1 MIYIIE
7 RSTLEQMQQID
18 IQEKKID
25 RALFQFVF
33 PFSLKQGTESSIYL
47 FLNKSGFKLFQLNQL
62 EDECAYYGD
71 FKVSHR
77 DMEAYYLS
85 FTNKILFPHSEKEKG
100 LHRYSK
106 PLNIRGKL
114 ITDTECIPFQI
125 HSVDLTTCPYELGFL
140 TIRTELKPFTSMS
153 LSHSLEFADR
163 FRVLEPRTRKDSST
177 KIECDGKIYKGAG
190 EFVFNNLFEGLSRFF
205 EGDSKENSYFETF
218 SFFEDERMY
227 VQSLVALEK
236 NEKIDVVDVY
246 RMGSLCG
253 LTVEGKPYVHANNLP
268 YIQDY
273 LQKHA
278 YQRWA
283 PSTYFLIEEH
293 IFTCITIQDER
304 TTPDLANQFYGEFY
318 YGLVLNLFHK
328 IVLLKL
334 ANTYTELNIEKDVKE
349 MEKLIYSINSFT
361 ANYFSL
367 EIVSQSRSRDIFY
380 LLRKN
385 FNIELLYKEAKQSL
399 ESLFRYQENVN
410 AKKDSLLLLI
420 LTLYSVVGQMLGMGL
435 VVNDFIGKIT
445 WRNILAYNPVEYFA
459 LILAASGVIISLILG
474 IQSLYQ
480 WIIDQRN
487 RKKWV
492 KQTVLS
498 STKE

>member
-1 MIYIIE
+1 M
-7 RSTLEQMQQID
+7 
-18 IQEKKID
+18 
-25 RALFQFVF
+25 
-33 PFSLKQGTESSIYL
+33 
-47 FLNKSGFKLFQLNQL
+47 
-62 EDECAYYGD
+62 
-71 FKVSHR
+71 
-77 DMEAYYLS
+77 
-85 FTNKILFPHSEKEKG
+85 
-100 LHRYSK
+100 
-106 PLNIRGKL
+106 
-114 ITDTECIPFQI
+114 
-125 HSVDLTTCPYELGFL
+125 
-140 TIRTELKPFTSMS
+140 
-153 LSHSLEFADR
+153 
-163 FRVLEPRTRKDSST
+163 
-177 KIECDGKIYKGAG
+177 
-190 EFVFNNLFEGLSRFF
+190 
-205 EGDSKENSYFETF
+205 
-218 SFFEDERMY
+218 
-227 VQSLVALEK
+227 
-236 NEKIDVVDVY
+236 
-246 RMGSLCG
+246 
-253 LTVEGKPYVHANNLP
+253 
-268 YIQDY
+268 
-273 LQKHA
+273 
-278 YQRWA
+278 
-283 PSTYFLIEEH
+283 
-293 IFTCITIQDER
+293 IQDER

-435 VVNDFIGKIT
+435 VVNDFIGRIK

>member
-1 MIYIIE
+1 
-7 RSTLEQMQQID
+7 MQQID

-33 PFSLKQGTESSIYL
+33 PFSLKQGTESTISS
-47 FLNKSGFKLFQLNQL
+47 FLKKSGFKLFQLNQL

-125 HSVDLTTCPYELGFL
+125 HSVDLTICPYELGFL
-140 TIRTELKPFTSMS
+140 TIRTELKPFTSMP

-177 KIECDGKIYKGAG
+177 K
-190 EFVFNNLFEGLSRFF
+190 R
-205 EGDSKENSYFETF
+205 
-218 SFFEDERMY
+218 
-227 VQSLVALEK
+227 
-236 NEKIDVVDVY
+236 
-246 RMGSLCG
+246 
-253 LTVEGKPYVHANNLP
+253 
-268 YIQDY
+268 
-273 LQKHA
+273 
-278 YQRWA
+278 
-283 PSTYFLIEEH
+283 
-293 IFTCITIQDER
+293 
-304 TTPDLANQFYGEFY
+304 
-318 YGLVLNLFHK
+318 
-328 IVLLKL
+328 
-334 ANTYTELNIEKDVKE
+334 
-349 MEKLIYSINSFT
+349 
-361 ANYFSL
+361 
-367 EIVSQSRSRDIFY
+367 
-380 LLRKN
+380 
-385 FNIELLYKEAKQSL
+385 EAKQSL

-435 VVNDFIGKIT
+435 VVSDFIGRIK
-445 WRNILAYNPVEYFA
+445 WRNIRAYNPVEYFA